1 MFIMQMIVNII
12 LIAYGMNG
20 LLKGN
25 DNVIMYLITIVGLG
39 GIIIDNMMYQK
50 SKKENIKK

>member
-1 MFIMQMIVNII
+1 MIVNII

-25 DNVIMYLITIVGLG
+25 DSVIMYLITIVGLG
-39 GIIIDNMMYQK
+39 GIIIDNRMYQK
-50 SKKENIKK
+50 NKKENIKK